1 MKEYYKY
8 EELGITVVKKL
19 NKRKIAILI
28 SIFIILIALLIYV
41 FTINKKMKEIAIENE
56 KQISS
61 DENEIKEE
69 DEQKEQI
76 EENKEENKVRLP
88 QLTEIGKEKI
98 NNIYKSDEKIAYL
111 TFDDG
116 PSTKVTPQIL
126 KILDDYNI
134 KATFFLLG
142 KNVERYPELVKEEY
156 EKGHYLA
163 NHGYTHEYA
172 EIYSSAESIID
183 EYNKTEQTIKDA
195 LGIQEYSSHLFR
207 YPGGTGGSKYRKAKD
222 EAKQLL
228 ADNNVIYVN
237 WNALTNDSVGKP
249 TAESIVK
256 DLKDT
261 VGEKN
266 SVVILMHD
274 AAAKQL
280 TADTLPEI
288 IDYLIEKGYSFRNF
302 YDIVM

>member
-28 SIFIILIALLIYV
+28 SIFIILDVLLIYV
-41 FTINKKMKEIAIENE
+41 FTVNQKMKKIAIENE

-61 DENEIKEE
+61 GESEIKEDNEQKVQEDENEK
-69 DEQKEQI
+69 
-76 EENKEENKVRLP
+76 ENKTRLP

-116 PSTKVTPQIL
+116 PSSKVTPQIL

-207 YPGGTGGSKYRKAKD
+207 YPGGTGGSKYREVKD
-222 EAKQLL
+222 KAKQLL
-228 ADNNVIYVN
+228 AESNVLYIN

-256 DLKDT
+256 NLKDT

-288 IDYLIEKGYSFRNF
+288 IDYLIEKGYSFKNF

>member
-61 DENEIKEE
+61 DESEIKEE

-142 KNVERYPELVKEEY
+142 KNVERYPELVREEY
-156 EKGHYLA
+156 EKGHYIA

-172 EIYSSAESIID
+172 EIYSSAQSIID
-183 EYNKTEQTIKDA
+183 EYNKTEQAIKDA

>member
-19 NKRKIAILI
+19 TKRKIAILI

-142 KNVERYPELVKEEY
+142 KNVERYPELVREEY
-156 EKGHYLA
+156 EKGHYIA
-163 NHGYTHEYA
+163 NHGYLSTFLP
-172 EIYSSAESIID
+172 
-183 EYNKTEQTIKDA
+183 N
-195 LGIQEYSSHLFR
+195 
-207 YPGGTGGSKYRKAKD
+207 RKKVAF
-222 EAKQLL
+222 
-228 ADNNVIYVN
+228 
-237 WNALTNDSVGKP
+237 
-249 TAESIVK
+249 
-256 DLKDT
+256 
-261 VGEKN
+261 
-266 SVVILMHD
+266 IL
-274 AAAKQL
+274 
-280 TADTLPEI
+280 
-288 IDYLIEKGYSFRNF
+288 
-302 YDIVM
+302 